1 MEENKPLETRPS
13 AQSPNKMDENKI
25 MAILSYLSILC
36 LIPLFT
42 KKDNEFVYYHAKQGL
57 VLFGFEAIVY
67 IVLRLLLSSLAYSLL
82 FGLLG
87 VLGILSTVL
96 DFAFL
101 ALSILGIV
109 NVIQNKKTA
118 LPLIGKIAEGLKF

>member
-1 MEENKPLETRPS
+1 MEENKPLETQPS
-13 AQSPNKMDENKI
+13 AQSPNKMDENKT
-25 MAILSYLSILC
+25 MGILSYISVLC

-67 IVLRLLLSSLAYSLL
+67 IVLRLLISSLSFSLM
-82 FGLLG
+82 FGWY
-87 VLGILSTVL
+87 GIIGTISTVL
-96 DFAFL
+96 NLFFL
-101 ALSILGIV
+101 ILSILGIM

>member
-1 MEENKPLETRPS
+1 MEENKPLETQPS

-57 VLFGFEAIVY
+57 VLFGFETIVY
-67 IVLRLLLSSLAYSLL
+67 IVLRLLISSLAFSVL
-82 FGLLG
+82 FGLF
-87 VLGILSTVL
+87 GIIGIISTVL
-96 DFAFL
+96 NLFFL

-109 NVIQNKKTA
+109 NVTQNKKTA

>member
-1 MEENKPLETRPS
+1 MEENKPLETQPS
-13 AQSPNKMDENKI
+13 AQSPSKMDENKT
-25 MAILSYLSILC
+25 MGILSYISILC

-67 IVLRLLLSSLAYSLL
+67 IVMRLLISSLSFSLMFGL
-82 FGLLG
+82 FGIIG
-87 VLGILSTVL
+87 TISTILNL
-96 DFAFL
+96 FFL
-101 ALSILGIV
+101 ILSILGIM

-118 LPLIGKIAEGLKF
+118 LPLIGKIAEKIKF

>member
-1 MEENKPLETRPS
+1 MEENKPLETQPS

-57 VLFGFEAIVY
+57 VLFGFETF
-67 IVLRLLLSSLAYSLL
+67 AYK
-82 FGLLG
+82 F
-87 VLGILSTVL
+87 V
-96 DFAFL
+96 
-101 ALSILGIV
+101 SILCTVWVVWYNRHYFYGFESFLSCFV
-109 NVIQNKKTA
+109 N
-118 LPLIGKIAEGLKF
+118 LRDSECYSE